1 MDDNVNDA
9 SSSTASKQHLEDIA
23 TAVLLADDEVIG
35 EVDAIEAS
43 GTVEDHRH
51 LRTEHL
57 LPDIGKRAVS
67 GGFVTVGA
75 QVAKFILN
83 FAAAAVLARLLNPRE
98 FGLVGMVLGVTGL
111 VGIFRELG
119 LSTATVQRE
128 TITQQQV
135 SNLFWINV
143 GVSGLLTL
151 VCIALAPFV
160 AWFYRDPRV
169 TGIMLAMSVTFLLT
183 GSTVQH
189 CALLTRQMRFSA
201 LALIE
206 VSSLVIGFTT
216 ACVLAWRG
224 FGYWAL
230 VTQQLAYAACYLAL
244 TWWTSGWRPGVP
256 RRNSGVRPMLS
267 FGAHLTVADLVGRLS
282 LNTDNILLGR
292 FYGAEPLGLYTRANV
307 LLARPLEQVLT
318 PISSVLI
325 PVLSRLQADPARYR
339 RTLMRA
345 YSMFAIVVFPFAAMC
360 LALAR
365 PIVLVVLGPKWAAVI
380 PLFSAF
386 ALVAISSPLSAV
398 ISWMFESQGR
408 GRDQLRTYTIAG
420 GITVAAY
427 VVGLHW
433 GPFGIVMALAIASL
447 FVRMP
452 IVYYLVGRSGPVRT
466 ADLWGGF
473 FAHLP
478 CWGAFFAATMLAR
491 MSVQHSRPIV
501 QLLVAAPVGLA
512 GGLALT
518 LLFPRPRHSA
528 LYAYNTIK
536 TTLERKWSHAA

>member
-1 MDDNVNDA
+1 MAEYSKNDGSYGRSVA
-9 SSSTASKQHLEDIA
+9 TPENPVLAEDLA
-23 TAVLLADDEVIG
+23 LSNAVIV
-35 EVDAIEAS
+35 EVDESAARLE
-43 GTVEDHRH
+43 HQH

-57 LPDIGKRAVS
+57 LPNIGKRAVS
-67 GGFVTVGA
+67 GGFVTVSA
-75 QVAKFILN
+75 QVAKFLLN

-143 GVSGLLTL
+143 GVSGLLSL
-151 VCIALAPFV
+151 VCFALAPLV

-169 TGIMLAMSVTFLLT
+169 TGIMLAMSFTFLLT

-189 CALLTRQMRFSA
+189 CALLTRQMRFRA
-201 LALIE
+201 LAIIE
-206 VSSLVIGFTT
+206 VSSLVLGFST
-216 ACVLAWRG
+216 ACLLAWRG

-230 VTQQLAYAACYLAL
+230 VAQQLAYAACYLML
-244 TWWTSGWRPGVP
+244 TWCTSGWRPSMP

-267 FGAHLTVADLVGRLS
+267 FGAHLTIADLVGRLS

-325 PVLSRLQADPARYR
+325 PVLSRLQSDPARYR
-339 RTLMRA
+339 KTLMRA

-360 LALAR
+360 LALAK
-365 PIVLVVLGPKWAAVI
+365 PIVLVVLGPKWLAVT

-408 GRDQLRTYTIAG
+408 GRDQLHTYTIAG
-420 GITVAAY
+420 AITVSSY
-427 VVGLHW
+427 VIGLHW
-433 GPFGIVMALAIASL
+433 GALGIVLSLATASL
-447 FVRMP
+447 LIRMP

-466 ADLWGGF
+466 ADLWSGF

-491 MSVQHSRPIV
+491 MSVQHARPIL
-501 QLLVAAPVGLA
+501 QLLVAAPIGLA
-512 GGLALT
+512 GGIVLS
-518 LLFPRPRHSA
+518 LLFPQPRHSA
-528 LYAYNTIK
+528 FYAFNTIK
-536 TTLERKWSHAA
+536 STMLRKWSNAA